1 MNRKADDEC
10 SMIAAAGERSWQS
23 RCSRVFV
30 SGGRSK
36 KKGGVGENTG
46 SFFDLNKK
54 SLRGT
59 AFSNLLSEARER

>member
-1 MNRKADDEC
+1 MLLETEVGRVAVVRLCFRRKIKEK
-10 SMIAAAGERSWQS
+10 R
-23 RCSRVFV
+23 
-30 SGGRSK
+30 
-36 KKGGVGENTG
+36 GGVGENTG